1 MQIRAVAE
9 AYRRMKGDLDREKTA
24 MEKIWK
30 SREKQI
36 EVVLSN
42 VVGIRGSLEGY
53 LGPKALPSMDTLSL
67 EALGKDE

>member
-1 MQIRAVAE
+1 
-9 AYRRMKGDLDREKTA
+9 MKADLDSEKRA

-53 LGPKALPSMDTLSL
+53 LGPKALPAIETLSL
-67 EALGKDE
+67 ESINESGQEFNG